1 MDNKNDTRQAL
12 LDEAAKMFLA
22 EGYDAISINRLVK
35 RCGVTK
41 GAFYHYF
48 KSKDELF
55 SQVVVRI
62 IKQFEEYFVKAVLP
76 QEPFKVFLL
85 AYFDYLAYFKNFS
98 FEMDTKANLFYLIFD
113 GLKRLP
119 SLRSVIAGVYR
130 DLFAAIAQKFKE
142 AQDKGEV
149 IGSIDPDNFAMGIAV
164 LVEGLI
170 LFEVILADQ
179 NTITADRA
187 ESIAEEI
194 WNRIKS

>member
-1 MDNKNDTRQAL
+1 MDNKSDTRQAL

-22 EGYDAISINRLVK
+22 EGYDATSINRLVK

-76 QEPFKVFLL
+76 KEPFKDFLL
-85 AYFDYLAYFKNFS
+85 AYFDYLAYFRNFS
-98 FEMDTKANLFYLIFD
+98 FEMGAKANLFYLIFD
-113 GLKRLP
+113 GLKRFP
-119 SLRSVIAGVYR
+119 SLRSDIAGVYR

-149 IGSIDPDNFAMGIAV
+149 IGSIDPDTFAMGIGV
-164 LVEGLI
+164 LVDGLI